1 MNNLP
6 VERPDTIASVSPPEP
21 LGAGGADVTL
31 GTRGAIFL
39 AKIAKVC
46 IIRTSIRFYA
56 KCELCEFIII
66 CRLCPGRPGLRRF
79 YYEKLNSTIIGGHLT
94 FELLQLGP
102 TLCGIAINHISFVL
116 LLDSAFALFP
126 LPF

>member
-21 LGAGGADVTL
+21 LGAGGGL
-31 GTRGAIFL
+31 MSPWGPGAQFSLRKLRRFVEFESQFVFIVIF
-39 AKIAKVC
+39 
-46 IIRTSIRFYA
+46 
-56 KCELCEFIII
+56 I
-66 CRLCPGRPGLRRF
+66 CRLCPGRPGLRKF
-79 YYEKLNSTIIGGHLT
+79 HYEKLNSTIIGGNLT
-94 FELLQLGP
+94 FELLQLCP
-102 TLCGIAINHISFVL
+102 ALCGIAINHISFVL